1 MKAKTVFN
9 GFCNQLAGFWQAVR
23 TQTSGF
29 ATPAVIAVLVCVVAG
44 IALQRQADTQAKTTN
59 LASRGPAHQQL
70 TDWVAEFYAC
80 PQGALEGSCK
90 RVFQRQNDGKYS
102 VANERLPLG
111 RGRFVSDTQFSS
123 RPTHVRLSH
132 RLSDEENQLLQKNWS
147 KDKPVLALTGFPVC
161 DGGNCKL
168 EDFVLPMNRITVDK
182 KNWIQFDSPVTADGQ
197 FGPQTLPPVLVSQSK
212 AHQVFSI
219 LTEKQNGFFFEFGLA
234 VLAPI
239 MAIALTIWAGKP
251 RIYMAFSHFL
261 VAKSLWVL
269 VAADTLMQQP
279 IILSKLSLKGSFALS
294 AFLAGWVF
302 AAAMNFLSIA
312 WCQKYLSRRMTT
324 TLGAGFALLA
334 LLSTYF
340 ASSPSNAAVV
350 TLRTFEFVIA
360 TSCALLIASAYVAL
374 KQQSWN
380 NRLADFLRNIWKPE
394 QGTRWEQQMKG
405 LLVSFSV
412 ASVVGLWVIVESK
425 SNPFVFNWG
434 AILMPTMLTFVL
446 LTSRP
451 QLTQA
456 DVQVHKDHVEQQE
469 LLVKLLSQL
478 GTFKHRGQ
486 AISLVVN
493 FCNRELPKLGFE
505 TPQYVEI
512 QTNAGNEEA
521 DEAYDVVI
529 RSAVRGPHQT
539 FGWIIARARKRT
551 EKTAI
556 GERIVEA
563 LSSALALH
571 LDSIIRTSLL
581 ESESNTAQKFVPR
594 DLVRFFGVTNL
605 GQLDAAQEYRF
616 YGTAVSVSMR
626 LPTARG
632 RELEGAPER
641 GIINELSAL
650 FMKAT
655 VDAGGYVVS
664 QEGLKW
670 TVLFRDMSTA
680 ALKWI
685 ETTQIALRN
694 WNQHRSSLS
703 MPVYECSF
711 GAQVS
716 TLTLSFSEHAGVL
729 RPWIQFDPQGVS
741 ATLADVAHEYNAT
754 ALLSQDYVSMLASG
768 RGAGYLP
775 DAVRP
780 LDKVWNRTK
789 TATVDV
795 YEFFGG
801 DPDARRAAKQKTVET
816 FSQGVKLYL
825 SGHFDAAQSVIRQV
839 TEVDPHDKAALRLLS
854 NLSHGDDLKA
864 A

>member
-1 MKAKTVFN
+1 
-9 GFCNQLAGFWQAVR
+9 
-23 TQTSGF
+23 
-29 ATPAVIAVLVCVVAG
+29 
-44 IALQRQADTQAKTTN
+44 
-59 LASRGPAHQQL
+59 
-70 TDWVAEFYAC
+70 
-80 PQGALEGSCK
+80 
-90 RVFQRQNDGKYS
+90 
-102 VANERLPLG
+102 
-111 RGRFVSDTQFSS
+111 
-123 RPTHVRLSH
+123 VRLSH
-132 RLSDEENQLLQKNWS
+132 KLSDDENQLLQKNWG
-147 KDKPVLALTGFPVC
+147 KEKPVLAMSGFPVC
-161 DGGNCKL
+161 DTTNCQL
-168 EDFVLPMNRITVDK
+168 EDVVVPFNRITADK
-182 KNWIQFDSPVTADGQ
+182 KNWIQFDSPITTSGQ
-197 FGPQTLPPVLVSQSK
+197 FGPQTLPPLVVSQGK
-212 AHQVFSI
+212 AHQIFAI
-219 LTEKQNGFFFEFGLA
+219 LAEKQNGFFFEFGLA

-239 MAIALTIWAGKP
+239 MAIALTLWAGKP
-251 RIYMAFSHFL
+251 RIYMAFTHFL

-279 IILSKLSLKGSFALS
+279 IILSKLSSKGSFALS

-324 TLGAGFALLA
+324 TLGSGFALLA

-340 ASSPSNAAVV
+340 ASTPSNAAVV
-350 TLRTFEFVIA
+350 TLRTFEFAIA
-360 TSCALLIASAYVAL
+360 FSCALLIASAYAAL
-374 KQQSWN
+374 KQQNWN

-394 QGTRWEQQMKG
+394 QGTHWEQQMKG
-405 LLVSFSV
+405 LLVCFSV
-412 ASVVGLWVIVESK
+412 ASIIGFWVLVESK

-434 AILMPTMLTFVL
+434 AILLPSMLTFVL
-446 LTSRP
+446 LNSRP

-505 TPQYVEI
+505 TPQYIESQI
-512 QTNAGNEEA
+512 NAA
-521 DEAYDVVI
+521 KDENDDSYAVVV
-529 RSAVRGPHQT
+529 RSPVRGPHQT
-539 FGWIIARARKRT
+539 FGWIVARAHQRT
-551 EKTAI
+551 EQTAM
-556 GERIVEA
+556 GERIIEA
-563 LSSALALH
+563 LSTALALH

-581 ESESNTAQKFVPR
+581 ESEANTAQKFVPR
-594 DLVRFFGVTNL
+594 DLVRFFGVSNL

-616 YGTAVSVSMR
+616 YGTVVSVSLR
-626 LPTARG
+626 LPNARG

-655 VDAGGYVVS
+655 ADVGGYLVS
-664 QEGLKW
+664 QDGLKW
-670 TVLFRDMSTA
+670 TLLFRDMSTA

-685 ETTQIALRN
+685 ESTQIALRN

-716 TLTLSFSEHAGVL
+716 NLTLSFSEHAGVL
-729 RPWIQFDPQGVS
+729 RPWIQFDPQSVA
-741 ATLADVAHEYNAT
+741 ATLADVAHDYNAT

-768 RGAGYLP
+768 RGTGYLP

-789 TATVDV
+789 TSTIDV
-795 YEFFGG
+795 FEFFGG
-801 DPDARRAAKQKTVET
+801 DPDARRVAKQKTVET

-825 SGHFDAAQSVIRQV
+825 SGHFDAAQSVIKQV
-839 TEVDPHDKAALRLLS
+839 TDVDPHDKAALRLLS
-854 NLSHGDDLKA
+854 TLSHGDELKA